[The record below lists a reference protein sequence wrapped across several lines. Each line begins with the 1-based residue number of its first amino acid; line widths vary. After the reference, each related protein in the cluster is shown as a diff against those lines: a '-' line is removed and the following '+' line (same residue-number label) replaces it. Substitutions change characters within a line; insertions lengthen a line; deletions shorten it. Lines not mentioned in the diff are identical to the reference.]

1 MHEAVD
7 MALEEAKAQMEKA
20 IDRLNSE
27 LKKVRAGKAHPSML
41 EGVKIDYYGSSTP
54 ISQVANVNSTEYCT
68 CHTCH

>member
-20 IDRLNSE
+20 LDRLNSE

-41 EGVKIDYYGSSTP
+41 EGVKIDYYGSLTP
-54 ISQVANVNSTEYCT
+54 IRSGCKR
-68 CHTCH
+68 